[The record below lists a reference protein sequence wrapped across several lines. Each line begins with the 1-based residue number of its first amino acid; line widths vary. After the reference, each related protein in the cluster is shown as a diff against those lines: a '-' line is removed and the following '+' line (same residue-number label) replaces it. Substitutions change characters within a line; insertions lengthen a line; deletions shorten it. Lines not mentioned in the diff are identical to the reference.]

1 MKLAWLLVVGL
12 SGVAA
17 AGQAE
22 LAAKANQDGV
32 DLMLKS
38 KYADA
43 AAKFKDAFARDPQAK
58 YVFNLCTADYQLGRF
73 DEALTAC
80 SSVEKLQT
88 TAELQ
93 AKTEKLIQ
101 KIKDEAAA
109 QHLELT
115 PAEDTPTDP
124 GAKSNQEGVELM
136 LAGKYADAVPKFK
149 DAVAHDP
156 QAKYYFNLCTADYQL
171 GKFRDALDACKAV
184 GKLKAVAEL
193 QTKTDKLMAKIRTD
207 AKAQKITIE

>member
-1 MKLAWLLVVGL
+1 MKLAWILVAGFA
-12 SGVAA
+12 GVAT

-22 LAAKANQDGV
+22 IAAKANQDGV

-43 AAKFKDAFARDPQAK
+43 AAKFKDAFSRDPQAK

-73 DEALTAC
+73 GEALTAC
-80 SSVEKLQT
+80 SSVEKLEP

-93 AKTEKLIQ
+93 AKTDKLIR

-109 QHLELT
+109 QNIELE
-115 PAEDTPTDP
+115 PADDTPTDP
-124 GAKSNQEGVELM
+124 AAKSNQEGVELM

-149 DAVAHDP
+149 DAVSHDP

-171 GKFRDALDACKAV
+171 AKFRDALDACKAV
-184 GKLKAVAEL
+184 VKLKPVAEL

-207 AKAQKITIE
+207 AKAQKIKIE

>member
-1 MKLAWLLVVGL
+1 MKLAWILVVGL

-17 AGQAE
+17 AGQPE
-22 LAAKANQDGV
+22 IAAKANQDGV

-38 KYADA
+38 KFADA

-73 DEALTAC
+73 DDALTAC
-80 SSVEKLQT
+80 NSVEKLQP

-93 AKTEKLIQ
+93 AKTDKLIQ

-109 QHLELT
+109 QKIEVK
-115 PAEDTPTDP
+115 PADDTPTDP
-124 GAKSNQEGVELM
+124 AAKSNQEGVDLM
-136 LAGKYADAVPKFK
+136 LAGKYADAALKFK

-156 QAKYYFNLCTADYQL
+156 QPKYYFNLCTADYQL

-184 GKLKAVAEL
+184 AKLKPVAEL
-193 QTKTDKLMAKIRTD
+193 QAKTDKLMVKIRTD

>member
-1 MKLAWLLVVGL
+1 MKLAWIVMVGL
-12 SGVAA
+12 TGVAT
-17 AGQAE
+17 AGQVE
-22 LAAKANQDGV
+22 IAAKANQDGV

-43 AAKFKDAFARDPQAK
+43 AAKFKDAFSRDPQAK
-58 YVFNLCTADYQLGRF
+58 YVFNLCTAEYQLGRF
-73 DEALTAC
+73 GEALTAC
-80 SSVEKLQT
+80 NSVEKLEPS
-88 TAELQ
+88 AELL
-93 AKTEKLIQ
+93 AKTDKLIR
-101 KIKDEAAA
+101 KIKDDAAA
-109 QHLELT
+109 QKIELE
-115 PAEDTPTDP
+115 PAPTDP

-149 DAVAHDP
+149 DAVSHDP

-184 GKLKAVAEL
+184 AKLKPEDEL